1 MYFNLGDVSP
11 IAFHGPLV
19 LKKVFPQQKLWAL
32 LREKT
37 EKNIFSYCPETNFG
51 LVMGQPQ

>member
-1 MYFNLGDVSP
+1 MYFNLGEISP

-19 LKKVFPQQKLWAL
+19 LKKLFPQQKSWDL

-37 EKNIFSYCPETNFG
+37 EKNIFS
-51 LVMGQPQ
+51 